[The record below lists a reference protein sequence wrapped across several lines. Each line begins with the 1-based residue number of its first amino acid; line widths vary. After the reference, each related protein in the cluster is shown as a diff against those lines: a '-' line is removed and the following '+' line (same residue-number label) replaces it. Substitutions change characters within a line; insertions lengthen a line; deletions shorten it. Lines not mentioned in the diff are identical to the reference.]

1 MRIEPNGTNELMDVM
16 KKAMKD
22 ANKAVVKVFII
33 LLGLLAEA
41 MGGPIS
47 KYQKKCFV
55 PMLSNLS
62 DKQQLVRDEV
72 VKCMNK
78 WADAIGAEK
87 VINHLGEVIQVENPE
102 ARSEG
107 LKWILLH
114 EGSIASC
121 DSSSLVKPLIAC
133 LTDKSKGIR
142 ELAENV
148 AKNVMVIT
156 GHPTFLN
163 ATKDRPQAVQ

>member
-33 LLGLLAEA
+33 LLGMLAEA
-41 MGGPIS
+41 MGTPIS

-62 DKQQLVRDEV
+62 DKQALVRDEV
-72 VKCMNK
+72 IKCMNK

-87 VINHLGEVIQVENPE
+87 VINHLGEVI
-102 ARSEG
+102 
-107 LKWILLH
+107 
-114 EGSIASC
+114 
-121 DSSSLVKPLIAC
+121 
-133 LTDKSKGIR
+133 
-142 ELAENV
+142 
-148 AKNVMVIT
+148 
-156 GHPTFLN
+156 
-163 ATKDRPQAVQ
+163 